1 LDEVWKER
9 ATFRYNKGVSGRG
22 RARFTAPQMD
32 RVRRIMG
39 YYTNLEPI
47 AGVSFPP
54 EDRPFNS
61 CRSGALARRE
71 EGLNVRF

>member
-47 AGVSFPP
+47 AGRLIP
-54 EDRPFNS
+54 
-61 CRSGALARRE
+61 A
-71 EGLNVRF
+71 